1 MHKIILTFD
10 LEYWFESLSIQKYL
24 TGSEQESLS
33 EFIDRL
39 LNLLKK
45 ANSTVTFFVT
55 GKVLN
60 KEPEIIKKIIQA
72 GHEIAI
78 HSLDHKPLWCKNPD
92 QFDTEIKKMISE
104 IKRITNQEPIGH
116 RATSFSINQN
126 TKWALGVLSK
136 NKIKYDSSIFA
147 FKFSPILLPMFKDS
161 LYGLKINIF
170 SPYKIDLNN
179 PQKKDYNSPLIEIP
193 ISIYHCNKFR
203 LPLTGGIY
211 IRLIP
216 WLIFK
221 ILLKNKLEKE
231 PACLHFHPFDFLNQ
245 APDIKMPKFKKFIKF
260 YNTKNTFKKLENI
273 ISNFECVSIK
283 QYLTNPGSI

>member
-39 LNLLKK
+39 LNLLKR
-45 ANSTVTFFVT
+45 ANSTATFFVT
-55 GKVLN
+55 GKVLD
-60 KEPEIIKKIIQA
+60 KEPETVKKISHVD
-72 GHEIAI
+72 HEIAI
-78 HSLDHKPLWCKNPD
+78 HSLDHKPLWYKNSD
-92 QFDTEIKKMISE
+92 QFDVEIKKMITE
-104 IKRITNQEPIGH
+104 IEKVTGQRPIGH

-126 TKWALGVLSK
+126 TKWALRVLSK
-136 NKIKYDSSIFA
+136 NKIKYDSSIFP

-161 LYGLKINIF
+161 LYGLKINMF

-193 ISIYHCNKFR
+193 ISIYHCSKFK

-221 ILLKNKLEKE
+221 ILLKKKLKEE
-231 PACLHFHPFDFLNQ
+231 PACFHFHPFDFFNQ

-273 ISNFECVSIK
+273 ISNFECVSVK
-283 QYLTNPGSI
+283 QYLTNLRSV